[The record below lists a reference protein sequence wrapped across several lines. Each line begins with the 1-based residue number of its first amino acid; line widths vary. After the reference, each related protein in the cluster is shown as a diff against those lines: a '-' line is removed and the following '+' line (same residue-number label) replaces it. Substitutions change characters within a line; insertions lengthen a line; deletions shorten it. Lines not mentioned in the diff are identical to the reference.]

1 MFLGSQVAVIDT
13 EQVKHLWMVSAS
25 LGFAYGSLFNALPM
39 LVLEWFGMSKC
50 SSPRTGATLDVR
62 EGVKWAR
69 LVCVGDARCGKRLWM
84 RGRGA
89 HTVIGQCPIGS
100 VLSGA
105 RNHVYL
111 VTSASFRADVPV
123 HPAYPA
129 RSRVRA

>member
-50 SSPRTGATLDVR
+50 LLVHRTGATLGVR
-62 EGVKWAR
+62 EEPDE
-69 LVCVGDARCGKRLWM
+69 LVCVGDRRCAKRLWM

-89 HTVIGQCPIGS
+89 HIVIGQCPIGS
-100 VLSGA
+100 PLSGA

-111 VTSASFRADVPV
+111 SVSGDFGELPSRRAGASGV
-123 HPAYPA
+123 
-129 RSRVRA
+129 SGT